1 MRFVLRAV
9 IVMLAA
15 GAAALAGCK
24 DVYETPQAFCSSFGT
39 GVSPVWTCTGCTV
52 ANQPQVLD
60 RDLDTA
66 SAVTPDS
73 GTTGD
78 SFSVRATAGT
88 PFAGGAT
95 VGVWIT
101 VPAAASQ
108 TDYTLRTLKSGSE
121 VETLTPQNSI
131 IIDARGGTAASGFLG
146 MRTTAEFDAV
156 EFATANTWNAG
167 QTPVYYLYELCADGG
182 NA

>member
-1 MRFVLRAV
+1 MRFRHRTGMAVLALG
-9 IVMLAA
+9 LA
-15 GAAALAGCK
+15 GLAGC
-24 DVYETPQAFCSSFGT
+24 DDLAEPPQAYCSSFGT
-39 GVSPVWTCTGCTV
+39 GVSPAWTCTNCTV

-60 RDLDTA
+60 GDLDTA
-66 SAVTPDS
+66 SAVTPNS

-78 SFSVRATAGT
+78 SFSVRATAGAS
-88 PFAGGAT
+88 FAGGAT

-101 VPAAASQ
+101 VPSAAAS
-108 TDYTLRTLKSGSE
+108 TDYTLRTLLGGTQ
-121 VETLTPQNSI
+121 VETLTPQNSVI
-131 IIDARGGTAASGFLG
+131 VDARDGTQASGFLG

-156 EFATANTWNAG
+156 EFSTTNTWNAG